1 MFLIEKHNLMTDQG
15 KDVDYLVKI
24 VLIGDSGVGKTS
36 ILGRFARNQFNPD
49 SKATIGV
56 EFATKTLTINDK
68 QCKAQIWDTAGQER
82 YRAITSA
89 YYRGAAG
96 ALLLYDITATLSF
109 SNLGRWL
116 TELREN
122 ADENIVVMLVGNKCD
137 LKEARNISKDEGIS
151 FSKTNNL
158 LFFET
163 SAKDSTNVNEAFEQ
177 LIKEIVGRISN
188 GQPGPSSGSG
198 APGAIKP
205 GGNVVQIIT
214 PNTVAEGDKDKKNG
228 CCK

>member
-1 MFLIEKHNLMTDQG
+1 MTEQG

-96 ALLLYDITATLSF
+96 ALLLYDITASLSF

-116 TELREN
+116 GELKEN

-137 LKEARNISKDEGIS
+137 LKDSRNVTKDEGIS

-163 SAKDSTNVNEAFEQ
+163 SAKDSTNVNEAFEH
-177 LIKEIVGRISN
+177 LLKEIVGRISN
-188 GQPGPSSGSG
+188 GQTGTGSSSN
-198 APGAIKP
+198 AISTSKS
-205 GGNVVQIIT
+205 GNVVQIVT
-214 PNTVAEGDKDKKNG
+214 PNTVAEGQVQKKNG
-228 CCK
+228 CC